1 MKSNIDIFKA
11 ETADQSEWS
20 VEGWAFDPDVKAW
33 SGYWELG
40 GEKIGPIS
48 YGWPRPDVSFA
59 YATECIS
66 DNVGFKTHILLPAGL
81 KSGTHKLE
89 FVFLNQ
95 LEEEVFRLE
104 RTFVLEQE
112 IPQRAA
118 GRGNTPRVMGDHP
131 QAAFLNLLEKTL
143 LSLPYLE
150 GPEALSRKD
159 GRDWPQFAHSM
170 IGVERMHHLRACAEM
185 ALDENI
191 PGDFMETGVW
201 RGGACILLR
210 GVLRA
215 HNDWSRKVWVADS
228 FEGLPEPDPSRYPAD
243 KGDNLYTFKELAIS
257 LDQVK
262 EHFRRYDLLDDQVRF
277 LKGFFS
283 RTLPDAPVRQLSVLR
298 LDGDM
303 YESTMD
309 ALTHL
314 YPKLS
319 PGGFCIIDD
328 YGCIPACRQAVR
340 DYRASHGIDEP
351 MAMIDWTGA
360 WWRKGGVGSGDGK
373 DTHEIISP
381 QRSLLPKAAPAEV
394 TSCAQETDT
403 SLAGAGSDVVR
414 PNRIQ
419 FADLVPLGQM
429 AMKEPKFL
437 HPTSAWL
444 EHIPFAFWLVEHHR
458 PSIIVE
464 LGVHTGPSLCAFCQA
479 VLELGLD
486 TRCFGI
492 DTFGGDLHTGAY
504 DSSILKELR
513 AYHDPRYGEFST
525 LIQSR
530 FEHELDRFE
539 DGSIDLLHI
548 DGLHYYESVKNDFD
562 LWLPKLSRRGIVLFH
577 DTNVHERGF
586 GVFRLWAELK
596 DKYPSMEFFHGF
608 GLGVLAVGDDLNP
621 AMASLFENK
630 NGLEDVMRQFFS
642 LLGSRLTLGVQSQKI
657 ISLEREVPALHEQVA
672 VLSKDLRGQQ
682 DQQVI
687 LQKGFGDLV
696 TQLGREKKRSTALQN
711 ENELLRATSRIDA
724 LKLSASRFGDRDMQ
738 LEGKCNK
745 HRNRIITQSFKSR
758 FVAVFPWFKGST
770 SRKLCRQISGS
781 GLFDS
786 AFYAAQLPAGFKP
799 GNLPLHYLRVGWKL
813 SLSPH
818 RLFDVEWYLQTYK
831 KKLKGR
837 EPLSD
842 FIGKGWKEKRRP
854 HALFDTGWYLERHA
868 ELTKSGQNT
877 LADYIKHQR
886 EGKRWPNP
894 LFDNDWYLA
903 EYADQL
909 VDGQSPLEHYLAGG
923 NALKFR
929 PNQLFDSEWYFG
941 TYLRAS
947 GSTINPLVH
956 FQEYGAKN
964 GFNPNPFFDTAW
976 YLIQYP
982 ELKKSGV
989 NPLEHFI
996 HTGANEGFNP
1006 HPLFATQWYAQQYGE
1021 LIKSKGNPLVH
1032 YLSEGAR
1039 LGCKPNPDIS
1049 ASFYLEPNRPET
1061 TGERFLLID
1070 YLRTC
1075 VWDAMK
1081 SPASNA
1087 SDMELKEF
1095 KLAQKIMHVLEPW
1108 FDGVFYLANN
1118 PDVAMERINPLEHY
1132 YYWGEREGRKPN
1144 PDFDPA
1150 YYLETYQDL
1159 RAAGL
1164 KNLFYHFLETGK
1176 KEGRRGVRT

>member
-20 VEGWAFDPDVKAW
+20 VEGWAFDSGSKTW
-33 SGYWELG
+33 SGYLELG

-59 YATECIS
+59 HMMECVS
-66 DNVGFKTHILLPAGL
+66 ENVGFKAHVFLPAGL

-95 LEEEVFRLE
+95 LEEEVFRLD
-104 RTFVLEQE
+104 RTFAIEEE
-112 IPQRAA
+112 IAQGARRA
-118 GRGNTPRVMGDHP
+118 NTPRVKGDHP

-143 LSLPYLE
+143 LSLPYIE
-150 GPEALSRKD
+150 GQETLLRKD

-170 IGVERMHHLRACAEM
+170 IGVERMRHLRACAEM
-185 ALDENI
+185 VLEENI

-215 HNDWSRKVWVADS
+215 YNDRSRKVWVADS

-243 KGDNLYTFKELAIS
+243 EGDILYTFKELAIS

-283 RTLPDAPVRQLSVLR
+283 RTLPVAPVRQLSVLR

-360 WWRKGGVGSGDGK
+360 WWRKEGVGNGGNK
-373 DTHEIISP
+373 DAHETISS
-381 QRSLLPKAAPAEV
+381 QRTSLPKAVPAEMK
-394 TSCAQETDT
+394 
-403 SLAGAGSDVVR
+403 LGAKGADPLQARDGSEAVR
-414 PNRIQ
+414 PNHPQ
-419 FADLVPLGQM
+419 FADLVPMGQM
-429 AMKEPKFL
+429 AMKEPHFL

-458 PSIIVE
+458 PRIIVE

-486 TRCFGI
+486 SRCFGI

-504 DSSILKELR
+504 DSSILTELR
-513 AYHDPRYGEFST
+513 AYHDPLYGGFST

-530 FEHELDRFE
+530 FENELDRFE
-539 DGSIDLLHI
+539 NGTIDLLHI
-548 DGLHYYESVKNDFD
+548 DGLHYYESVKNDFEM
-562 LWLPKLSRRGIVLFH
+562 WLPKLSRRGIVLFH
-577 DTNVHERGF
+577 DTNVHERDF
-586 GVFRLWAELK
+586 GVSRLWAELK

-608 GLGVLAVGDDLNP
+608 GLGVLAVGDDLGP

-630 NGLEDVMRQFFS
+630 NGLEEVMRQFFS
-642 LLGSRLTLGVQSQKI
+642 LLGSRLTLGIQSQKFM
-657 ISLEREVPALHEQVA
+657 SLEREVPALHEQVA
-672 VLSKDLRGQQ
+672 VISRDLKGQQ

-696 TQLGREKKRSTALQN
+696 TQLAWEKKRSTALQN
-711 ENELLRATSRIDA
+711 ENELRHATSKIDA
-724 LKLSASRFGDRDMQ
+724 LKLSVSRFGDRDTQ
-738 LEGKCNK
+738 TEDKSEKL
-745 HRNRIITQSFKSR
+745 RNLIIAQSFKSR
-758 FVAVFPWFKGST
+758 FVAAFPWLSGRT
-770 SRKLCRQISGS
+770 SGKLCRQISGS
-781 GLFDS
+781 GLFDP
-786 AFYAAQLPAGFKP
+786 AFYASQLPAGFKP

-813 SLSPH
+813 GLSPH
-818 RLFDVEWYLQTYK
+818 RLFDVEWYRQTYK

-837 EPLSD
+837 QPLSD

-854 HALFDTGWYLERHA
+854 HALFDTSWYLDRHA
-868 ELTKSGQNT
+868 ELTESGQNT
-877 LADYIKHQR
+877 LGDYLNHHR
-886 EGKRWPNP
+886 EENRWPNP

-903 EYADQL
+903 RYADQL
-909 VDGQSPLEHYLAGG
+909 VGGQSPLEHYLAEE
-923 NALKFR
+923 NAFKCR
-929 PNQLFDSEWYFG
+929 PNPLFDSEWYFE
-941 TYLRAS
+941 TYLSES
-947 GSTINPLVH
+947 GSKVNPLVH
-956 FQEYGAKN
+956 FQEHGARN

-982 ELKKSGV
+982 ELKKAGV

-996 HTGANEGFNP
+996 HAGAIEGLNP
-1006 HPLFATQWYAQQYGE
+1006 HPLFDTQWYVQQYGE
-1021 LIKSKGNPLVH
+1021 LIMAKGNPLAH

-1039 LGCKPNPDIS
+1039 LGCKPNPEIS
-1049 ASFYLEPNRPET
+1049 ASFYLEPNRPEI

-1075 VWDAMK
+1075 VWDANK
-1081 SPASNA
+1081 SRAVLES
-1087 SDMELKEF
+1087 EKVLKEF
-1095 KLAQKIMHVLEPW
+1095 KVARKIMHTLEPW
-1108 FDGVFYLANN
+1108 FDYVFYLANN

-1132 YYWGEREGRKPN
+1132 YYWGEREGRKPS
-1144 PDFDPA
+1144 PAFDPA

-1159 RAAGL
+1159 RSAEL
-1164 KNLFYHFLETGK
+1164 KNLFYHFVETGK
-1176 KEGRRGVRT
+1176 NEGRRGV